1 MKEERRHHFL
11 LVLFGVVVFVALLHL
26 SSIVSWIG
34 DILGMIM
41 PIIWG
46 FIIAFILNVPMRGI
60 ERIIDKI
67 SNKKNEKHKNSKP
80 MNLKLKRGI
89 SFSITILLLIV
100 ILTIVGIVVVPKM
113 AESVVSIYELIMSKL
128 PWILEKVEELG
139 IDSTVITEWL
149 NKLDLKEVI
158 SFISQKGFDLF
169 DIIFNFVGSTL
180 SGIVSLGISLVIA
193 IYALLGKEH
202 LVKGTKRFINAHLKE
217 GFANYLLHFSE
228 LMNEKYAKFISGQ
241 CVESCILGLLM
252 LIVLS
257 LLKIPYAS
265 LIAVLTA
272 LCAFVPYIGAFLSC
286 FIGAFL
292 VMLVKPDL
300 LIIYVIAYL
309 VTQFIENQFI
319 YPHVVGTSV
328 GLNALWTILAVFV
341 GGKLLGVFGMIFF
354 IPLVAVLVTL
364 INEYTDKKEQQKLEE
379 QV

>member
-1 MKEERRHHFL
+1 
-11 LVLFGVVVFVALLHL
+11 
-26 SSIVSWIG
+26 
-34 DILGMIM
+34 
-41 PIIWG
+41 
-46 FIIAFILNVPMRGI
+46 
-60 ERIIDKI
+60 
-67 SNKKNEKHKNSKP
+67 
-80 MNLKLKRGI
+80 
-89 SFSITILLLIV
+89 
-100 ILTIVGIVVVPKM
+100 
-113 AESVVSIYELIMSKL
+113 
-128 PWILEKVEELG
+128 
-139 IDSTVITEWL
+139 
-149 NKLDLKEVI
+149 
-158 SFISQKGFDLF
+158 
-169 DIIFNFVGSTL
+169 
-180 SGIVSLGISLVIA
+180 
-193 IYALLGKEH
+193 
-202 LVKGTKRFINAHLKE
+202 
-217 GFANYLLHFSE
+217 
-228 LMNEKYAKFISGQ
+228 MNEKYAKFISGQ

>member
-60 ERIIDKI
+60 EKIIDKI
-67 SNKKNEKHKNSKP
+67 GSKKNEKHKNSKP

-202 LVKGTKRFINAHLKE
+202 LVKGTKRLINAHLKE
-217 GFANYLLHFSE
+217 SFANYLLHFSE